1 MADFLSPGS
10 RLAHSAHSVSTDL
23 SKSYESKIF
32 CKENEILNTKIKKK
46 KRKKERKKVR
56 KKKRKM
62 WKERFPSEDVQSRQ
76 RSKSRDKF

>member
-1 MADFLSPGS
+1 MAGFPSPGS

-46 KRKKERKKVR
+46 KKERKKES
-56 KKKRKM
+56 KKE
-62 WKERFPSEDVQSRQ
+62 KEENVERTFSQ
-76 RSKSRDKF
+76 